1 MKQPNLSQKSLLQ
14 QPKINKFRI
23 LQQTILQHFI
33 CKTYLIT
40 LNISIFTKLLAIL
53 KMNINRI

>member
-1 MKQPNLSQKSLLQ
+1 MGQPNLSQKSLVQ

-33 CKTYLIT
+33 CKTYLT
-40 LNISIFTKLLAIL
+40 L
-53 KMNINRI
+53 